1 MPVVISGVPELKRAL
16 KKYAPDL
23 RKQMDDEIRVALKE
37 VTNAAKAKV
46 PAQAPGNLYNW
57 NDKGMEV
64 NSRTSKVREFPKY
77 DSGLIRRGM
86 TYKMGASRFNRQ
98 GFSGLYSLF
107 NKDAAGSIIE
117 LAGRVHPQGRIQKA
131 GRKYGQSYKNIGQSN
146 NPNAGRIFVGAMN
159 GVGPLKQYDKFS
171 RGRGRLLYAAYA
183 ENQGKALDATMRAID
198 KASRLLNERTKSR
211 KAA

>member
-1 MPVVISGVPELKRAL
+1 MPVVVSGVPELKRAL

-23 RKQMDDEIRVALKE
+23 RKQMDAEIRVALKE
-37 VTNAAKAKV
+37 VTDAAKAKV
-46 PAQAPGNLYNW
+46 PGMAPGNLFNW
-57 NDKGMEV
+57 NDTGSEV

-77 DSGLIRRGM
+77 DSGLIRRGI
-86 TYKMGASRFNRQ
+86 TYKMGSTRFNRA

-117 LAGRVHPQGRIQKA
+117 LAGRVHPQGRVQKA
-131 GRKYGQSYKNIGQSN
+131 NRRYGQSYKDIGQSN

-159 GVGPLKQYDKFS
+159 AVGPLKQYDKFA

-198 KASRLLNERTKSR
+198 KASRLLNERTKTR

>member
-1 MPVVISGVPELKRAL
+1 MPVVVSGVPELKRAL

-23 RKQMDDEIRVALKE
+23 RKQMDAEIRVALKE
-37 VTNAAKAKV
+37 VTDAAKAKV
-46 PAQAPGNLYNW
+46 PGMAPGNLFNW
-57 NDKGMEV
+57 NDTGSEV
-64 NSRTSKVREFPKY
+64 SSRTSKVREFPKY
-77 DSGLIRRGM
+77 DSGLIRRGI
-86 TYKMGASRFNRQ
+86 TYKMGSTRFNRA

-117 LAGRVHPQGRIQKA
+117 LAGRVHPQGRVQKA
-131 GRKYGQSYKNIGQSN
+131 NRRYSQSYKDIGQSN

-198 KASRLLNERTKSR
+198 KASRLLNERTKTR